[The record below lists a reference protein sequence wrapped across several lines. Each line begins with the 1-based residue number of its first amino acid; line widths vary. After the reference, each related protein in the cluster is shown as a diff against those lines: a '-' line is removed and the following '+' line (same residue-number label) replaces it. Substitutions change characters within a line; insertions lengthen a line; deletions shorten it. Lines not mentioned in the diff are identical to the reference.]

1 MPKHKSEDFKL
12 SAVEYFLTEDI
23 SQEQVCKIFKCSPR
37 SLMRWVEKY
46 DEEGE
51 IKRHNRQPIAYKI
64 KHNEV
69 KFILDEIK
77 KDKTI
82 TMEDLL
88 TKVRLKYPN
97 FDITRRHLN
106 RIVNDNNITLK
117 MTRFRHEPVKRFGK
131 EININSKIKEFYDE
145 IKKYNV
151 DDIICIDETSIKS
164 LEKRHHCYSEKGKRC
179 VIKTQSQEVFKNIQ
193 EYLRFQPKEF

>member
-1 MPKHKSEDFKL
+1 MPKHKSEDFKM
-12 SAVEYFLTEDI
+12 SAVEYYLTEDV

-46 DEEGE
+46 DEKGE
-51 IKRHNRQPIAYKI
+51 IKRHNRQPVAYKI
-64 KHNEV
+64 KQNEV

-88 TKVRLKYPN
+88 AKVQLKYPN

-117 MTRFRHEPVKRFGK
+117 ITRFRHERLGFSKENLKPTLNNKIFRF
-131 EININSKIKEFYDE
+131 Y
-145 IKKYNV
+145 
-151 DDIICIDETSIKS
+151 
-164 LEKRHHCYSEKGKRC
+164 
-179 VIKTQSQEVFKNIQ
+179 
-193 EYLRFQPKEF
+193 YLMNQLKDLVRK